1 MALQLSQ
8 ILQRI
13 LSEETINFFELASVD
28 RVGIPYSSET
38 RNMCKIVNPSEVL
51 VPCIWLLEV
60 PDTWLQITENNDCW
74 QFPIL
79 PL

>member
-8 ILQRI
+8 ILRRI
-13 LSEETINFFELASVD
+13 LSEETINFFELASVH

-51 VPCIWLLEV
+51 VPCIWPRHLATDFRE
-60 PDTWLQITENNDCW
+60 
-74 QFPIL
+74 
-79 PL
+79 